1 MKNKRIIKQG
11 IALLCAAVLLVGGIA
26 IFATNSKAETVAEQ
40 LEKDGYT
47 AVTPEDWGFHEETV
61 FTNQENTKLDKTFST
76 KLGGSS
82 SAKLGDF
89 SKKYL
94 DIDLY
99 MPKAGNETGALVYL
113 SLNVLRI
120 YFSQNSLTIYS
131 PKAAKTV
138 YQGDLRQYGVE
149 PNTYFNLKLAT
160 DMEVGASNTKLTMQ
174 LWVNNNE
181 TPVTLS
187 NPTITIANSS
197 FGTNSFRVLMSSTSK
212 TIKIKPPSVKEGEN
226 SSVSSKLDGYTKIT
240 PETFGIDGEVT
251 HTYADTAINQAYN
264 GSTSLLDTTTYF
276 DADVSLTATG
286 TALTGGYIG
295 YLNDNF
301 LRIYV
306 MGTTLNVYSL
316 PGSGS
321 IIYQTDLSA
330 LGISAGEYFN
340 LRLATKM
347 VDNTTDTANT
357 DVTFQMWING
367 SLIVPQTSNVTVG
380 DAYASGTNL
389 YVGLT
394 ETGTIK
400 VKPVGWVKPEEPDV
414 PEEPVDPNL
423 PSELIGYKKV
433 TPENFGITEEFVYNT
448 VEALY
453 SEGLSKWADVTDFN
467 HAYFDADIALTDTQA
482 TNFNSGFGYL
492 NKWMFRFYISGS
504 TLVVYTLQ
512 EECAGILYQVN
523 LSEFKI
529 TAGEYFNLKFAT
541 DITDNTGDSS
551 KSDVKVQMW
560 LNGTKA
566 TAQKDTITIGDAYA
580 TSNYINMTL
589 AEEGTIKIRPAV
601 VEEPEDPDEP
611 SDPLDGYTKIT
622 PENFGITEE
631 VVHTYVDDSIN
642 KTHSGTTSMKDRNTY
657 FEADVSLTAAG
668 VDTGYIAY
676 LNQYLL
682 RIYIVGDA
690 LTVYTHEGGYEA
702 LFQTK
707 LSSFDGTIGEYFHLK
722 FATSMTDNTSDSGKT
737 DITVRMWVNDHE
749 VEPLKTNSNKI
760 TVSDAH
766 AGGTNLYVSLS
777 TAGTIK
783 IKPHIEETEEPDVPV
798 VPEEPIDPNL
808 PEELKDY
815 TKVTPQYFGIKK
827 PAVHVYGTNN
837 SGTYTGNGTK
847 SFEKAY
853 FEADIALPKAALET
867 GYIGYLNQS
876 LFRFYMTDTTFVIY
890 SPISYTLSKVGVV
903 YQENLSA
910 LGIKAGEYF
919 NLKFATSM
927 TDNTSDTAK
936 TDIAMQIWIN
946 DTKVTP
952 KVSTITVTDN
962 YTTGHSLFVK
972 LTEAGTIKVKTHVK
986 VTAGQ
991 GERLP
996 DVSYRLSSSS
1006 GYLLTGSGDLFVD
1019 GVFTDVGSTLTMPG
1033 DYVIQNVISPDEI
1046 YIQNVT
1052 LYEVGDVNL
1061 GGGDDWTTADQGE
1074 LERIIKYGTTSTAAK
1089 KAADINNDGKVAKSD
1104 LTLIKKVVKGELTK
1118 EEVLEKYYTPAITY
1132 DFLGGNSVMPIGGY
1146 YGPYNAQN
1154 ITENVY
1160 KAIAESGINLIVKSE
1175 IDYANEDSRALLEK
1189 GMGYAEKYKIGVF
1202 VYDTRLNK
1210 ITASNGVV
1218 TGHSYVSNASTLG
1231 SLLGDYSKYPS
1242 YLGNMIVDEPIANIE
1257 DGWKN
1262 WAENRVD
1269 RYKWYEGIVT
1279 ALNAYD
1285 NQTGYVNLLGQYH
1298 MQQQEGYVYMNYAA
1312 YLRAIGKSN
1321 KVLSFDSYPFWE
1333 KTGASGGLI
1342 SYLKSLGII
1351 SQVAREDGYPFWSYI
1366 QAGTDFRDDG
1376 SEGTTTGHMT
1386 KAQALW
1392 NVNTSLAFGAKG
1404 IVYFPIIQPTYFA
1417 NVDKS
1422 AGTYDYNR
1430 NGIIG
1435 ADDNKNNYYAMVK
1448 EANKQVSAVDE
1459 VLMKSLNQGVVVT
1472 GQAVIDT
1479 TDVENVYTS
1488 PSNLKGIE
1496 GLAAVSGDDAM
1507 VGCFTYGDK
1516 EAFYVVSYDYTA
1528 TEKQAITLSF
1538 NSNRQYR
1545 LIQDGVTSYAE
1556 GKNCTITA
1564 SAGEG
1569 VLVVLEDYAVHYEDI
1584 SKYRTENGY
1593 KAPEAPAGYIFAGW
1607 YKDKACTKENAV
1619 RTTETEVAA
1628 YAKFVDA
1635 NLLTVKAQIT
1645 AGTKADSL
1653 STSMRFVTSVNDVNY
1668 RKVGFIIK
1676 IHKASGVD
1684 VRDRVDNVVYKKLT
1698 AMVDDTTKNYTPQSL
1713 FCGTATYFKAWVI
1726 NNIPQANFDTVFEVT
1741 PYWETFDGTIVY
1753 GTTANKTVRQGIQ

>member
-11 IALLCAAVLLVGGIA
+11 IALLCAVVLLVGGIA

-40 LEKDGYT
+40 LARDGYT
-47 AVTPEDWGFHEETV
+47 RISPEDFGVTEETIYTVDGTEVTSVNKAHKSSTITSIDSKYFEADLSITPASSTNKNVFCYWQKKLFRVYVNKTNVYVYSQQAGKAIVNRPISDFDMTSASEYFNFKIATKVSDNASNSANSDIKVKVWINNIEAKLTTSTITVSDDYVTNLSSTQYPQRIRVDMQETGTVKFRPAMEKTVDIPDTLEGYTKMETTDFGISEEVVHSATSTSQAYAAINISSFHERY
-61 FTNQENTKLDKTFST
+61 LDTDISFA
-76 KLGGSS
+76 GGQGSS
-82 SAKLGDF
+82 DAALC
-89 SKKYL
+89 
-94 DIDLY
+94 Y
-99 MPKAGNETGALVYL
+99 MG
-113 SLNVLRI
+113 
-120 YFSQNSLTIYS
+120 Q
-131 PKAAKTV
+131 
-138 YQGDLRQYGVE
+138 
-149 PNTYFNLKLAT
+149 
-160 DMEVGASNTKLTMQ
+160 DMFRMYIASNTFYVYDYQNST
-174 LWVNNNE
+174 
-181 TPVTLS
+181 TLYEKPISDLGISEGEYFHLKWATSINAHS
-187 NPTITIANSS
+187 NDSTKSNVSMKIWINDTVVAPLSTVSD
-197 FGTNSFRVLMSSTSK
+197 TNSTMASVSTAALAQNMTVLTGDTSTA
-212 TIKIKPPSVKEGEN
+212 TIKIKP
-226 SSVSSKLDGYTKIT
+226 
-240 PETFGIDGEVT
+240 
-251 HTYADTAINQAYN
+251 
-264 GSTSLLDTTTYF
+264 
-276 DADVSLTATG
+276 TG
-286 TALTGGYIG
+286 W
-295 YLNDNF
+295 
-301 LRIYV
+301 
-306 MGTTLNVYSL
+306 
-316 PGSGS
+316 
-321 IIYQTDLSA
+321 
-330 LGISAGEYFN
+330 E
-340 LRLATKM
+340 
-347 VDNTTDTANT
+347 
-357 DVTFQMWING
+357 
-367 SLIVPQTSNVTVG
+367 
-380 DAYASGTNL
+380 
-389 YVGLT
+389 
-394 ETGTIK
+394 
-400 VKPVGWVKPEEPDV
+400 PVV
-414 PEEPVDPNL
+414 EPVDPNL

-433 TPENFGITEEFVYNT
+433 TPENFGITEEFVYDT
-448 VEALY
+448 VGALY
-453 SEGLSKWADVTDFN
+453 SDGLSKWADVTDFN

-482 TNFNSGFGYL
+482 TNVNAGFGYL
-492 NKWMFRFYISGS
+492 NKWMFRFYISGT

-523 LSEFKI
+523 LSEYEI

-589 AEEGTIKIRPAV
+589 AEAGTIKIRPAV

-707 LSSFDGTIGEYFHLK
+707 LSSLDGTIGEYFHLK

-798 VPEEPIDPNL
+798 VPEEPVDPNL

-827 PAVHVYGTNN
+827 PAMHVYGTNS
-837 SGTYTGNGTK
+837 SGTYTANGTK

-952 KVSTITVTDN
+952 QVSTITVTDD
-962 YTTGHSLFVK
+962 YTTGQSLFVK
-972 LTEAGTIKVKTHVK
+972 LTKAGTIKVKTHVE
-986 VTAGQ
+986 VSAGQ

-996 DVSYRLSSSS
+996 DVSYRLSSTS

-1019 GVFTDVGSTLTMPG
+1019 GVSVDVGSTLTMPG

-1061 GGGDDWTTADQGE
+1061 GGGDEWTTADQGE

-1175 IDYANEDSRALLEK
+1175 MDYANEDSRALLEK

-1218 TGHSYVSNASTLG
+1218 TDHSYVSNASTLG

-1257 DGWKN
+1257 DGWTN

-1269 RYKWYEGIVT
+1269 RYKWYEGITT

-1333 KTGASGGLI
+1333 
-1342 SYLKSLGII
+1342 
-1351 SQVAREDGYPFWSYI
+1351 
-1366 QAGTDFRDDG
+1366 
-1376 SEGTTTGHMT
+1376 
-1386 KAQALW
+1386 
-1392 NVNTSLAFGAKG
+1392 
-1404 IVYFPIIQPTYFA
+1404 
-1417 NVDKS
+1417 S
-1422 AGTYDYNR
+1422 ATC
-1430 NGIIG
+1430 
-1435 ADDNKNNYYAMVK
+1435 
-1448 EANKQVSAVDE
+1448 S
-1459 VLMKSLNQGVVVT
+1459 
-1472 GQAVIDT
+1472 
-1479 TDVENVYTS
+1479 
-1488 PSNLKGIE
+1488 
-1496 GLAAVSGDDAM
+1496 
-1507 VGCFTYGDK
+1507 
-1516 EAFYVVSYDYTA
+1516 
-1528 TEKQAITLSF
+1528 
-1538 NSNRQYR
+1538 
-1545 LIQDGVTSYAE
+1545 
-1556 GKNCTITA
+1556 
-1564 SAGEG
+1564 
-1569 VLVVLEDYAVHYEDI
+1569 
-1584 SKYRTENGY
+1584 
-1593 KAPEAPAGYIFAGW
+1593 
-1607 YKDKACTKENAV
+1607 
-1619 RTTETEVAA
+1619 
-1628 YAKFVDA
+1628 
-1635 NLLTVKAQIT
+1635 
-1645 AGTKADSL
+1645 
-1653 STSMRFVTSVNDVNY
+1653 
-1668 RKVGFIIK
+1668 
-1676 IHKASGVD
+1676 
-1684 VRDRVDNVVYKKLT
+1684 
-1698 AMVDDTTKNYTPQSL
+1698 
-1713 FCGTATYFKAWVI
+1713 
-1726 NNIPQANFDTVFEVT
+1726 
-1741 PYWETFDGTIVY
+1741 
-1753 GTTANKTVRQGIQ
+1753 

>member
-11 IALLCAAVLLVGGIA
+11 IALLCAVVLLVGGIA
-26 IFATNSKAETVAEQ
+26 IFSTNSKAETVAEK
-40 LEKDGYT
+40 LAKEGYT
-47 AVTPEDWGFHEETV
+47 RISPEDFGVTDEKIYTVDGTNVTKVDTGHSSSTVTTINDKYFEAELSITPGTSTNTNVFCYWNKFLFRVYVTKTNIYVYSSVATPSTKRTVLSQPISKFDMTSSSEYFNFKIATKVTDNATNSANSDIAVRVWINDIEATLTNSTITVADSYLTTKSSTRFIRAHIENTTGTVKFRPVVEKTVDVPDTLEGYTKMETTDFGITEEVVHSGTNVSKAYAATNIPSFHE
-61 FTNQENTKLDKTFST
+61 
-76 KLGGSS
+76 
-82 SAKLGDF
+82 
-89 SKKYL
+89 KYL
-94 DIDLY
+94 DAEVSFKDSKGSSDASIAYMGDMMFRMCVASDTFSVYDCQNDKILY
-99 MPKAGNETGALVYL
+99 EKSINELGIKEGEYFHLKWATSINAH
-113 SLNVLRI
+113 SSDSTKSNVSMKI
-120 YFSQNSLTIYS
+120 
-131 PKAAKTV
+131 
-138 YQGDLRQYGVE
+138 
-149 PNTYFNLKLAT
+149 
-160 DMEVGASNTKLTMQ
+160 
-174 LWVNNNE
+174 WVNN
-181 TPVTLS
+181 TVVAPLS
-187 NPTITIANSS
+187 SVS
-197 FGTNSFRVLMSSTSK
+197 DTNSVTVTVNTAALAQSMGVLTGETSTAV
-212 TIKIKPPSVKEGEN
+212 IKIKP
-226 SSVSSKLDGYTKIT
+226 
-240 PETFGIDGEVT
+240 
-251 HTYADTAINQAYN
+251 
-264 GSTSLLDTTTYF
+264 
-276 DADVSLTATG
+276 TG
-286 TALTGGYIG
+286 WEA
-295 YLNDNF
+295 
-301 LRIYV
+301 V
-306 MGTTLNVYSL
+306 
-316 PGSGS
+316 
-321 IIYQTDLSA
+321 
-330 LGISAGEYFN
+330 
-340 LRLATKM
+340 
-347 VDNTTDTANT
+347 
-357 DVTFQMWING
+357 
-367 SLIVPQTSNVTVG
+367 
-380 DAYASGTNL
+380 
-389 YVGLT
+389 
-394 ETGTIK
+394 
-400 VKPVGWVKPEEPDV
+400 
-414 PEEPVDPNL
+414 VDPNL
-423 PSELIGYKKV
+423 PPELVGYKQV
-433 TPENFGITEEFVYNT
+433 TPENFGITEEFVYDT

-453 SEGLSKWADVTDFN
+453 SEGQSKWADVTDFN
-467 HAYFDADIALTDTQA
+467 HAYFNADIALTDTQA
-482 TNFNSGFGYL
+482 TNVNAGFGYL
-492 NKWMFRFYISGS
+492 NKWMFRFYISGT

-512 EECAGILYQVN
+512 DSIGVLYQVN
-523 LSEFKI
+523 LSEYEI

-541 DITDNTGDSS
+541 DITDNTSDSS

-560 LNGTKA
+560 LNGKKA
-566 TAQKDTITIGDAYA
+566 TATKDTFTIGDAYA

-589 AEEGTIKIRPAV
+589 AEAGTIKIRPAV
-601 VEEPEDPDEP
+601 VEEPEDPEEP
-611 SDPLDGYTKIT
+611 SDPLHGFTKIT

-631 VVHTYVDDSIN
+631 VVNTYVDSNIE
-642 KTHSGTTSMKDRNTY
+642 KTYSGTTSMMDRNTY

-676 LNQYLL
+676 LNKYLL

-690 LTVYTHEGGYEA
+690 LTVYTHEGGYDT

-707 LSSFDGTIGEYFHLK
+707 LSSLDGTIGEYFHLK
-722 FATSMTDNTSDSGKT
+722 FATSMTDNTSDPGKT
-737 DITVRMWVNDHE
+737 DITVRMWVNDNE
-749 VEPLKTNSNKI
+749 VEPLKTDSNKI

-798 VPEEPIDPNL
+798 VPEEPTDPNL

-827 PAVHVYGTNN
+827 PAVHVYGTNS
-837 SGTYTGNGTK
+837 SGTYTANGTK

-853 FEADIALPKAALET
+853 FEADIALTKAALDT

-890 SPISYTLSKVGVV
+890 SPISYTLSQVGVV
-903 YQENLSA
+903 YQENLST

-927 TDNTSDTAK
+927 TDNTSDPAK

-952 KVSTITVTDN
+952 KVSTITVTDD
-962 YTTGHSLFVK
+962 YTTGQSLFVK
-972 LTEAGTIKVKTHVK
+972 LTKAGTIKVKTHVE
-986 VTAGQ
+986 VAAGQ
-991 GERLP
+991 GERIP
-996 DVSYRLSSSS
+996 DVSYRLSSTS

-1019 GVFTDVGSTLTMPG
+1019 GVSVDVGSTLTMPG

-1061 GGGDDWTTADQGE
+1061 GGGDEWTTADQGE

-1154 ITENVY
+1154 ITENIY
-1160 KAIAESGINLIVKSE
+1160 KAIAESGINLIAKSE
-1175 IDYANEDSRALLEK
+1175 MDYANEDSRALLEK

-1218 TGHSYVSNASTLG
+1218 TDHSYVSNASTLG

-1257 DGWKN
+1257 DGWKD

-1269 RYKWYEGIVT
+1269 RYKWYEGITT

-1285 NQTGYVNLLGQYH
+1285 NQMGYVNLLGQHH
-1298 MQQQEGYVYMNYAA
+1298 MQQKEGYVYMNYAA

-1342 SYLKSLGII
+1342 PYLKSLGII

-1366 QAGTDFRDDG
+1366 QSGTDFRDDG
-1376 SEGTTTGHMT
+1376 SEGTTTGYMT
-1386 KAQALW
+1386 KAQTLW

-1404 IVYFPIIQPTYFA
+1404 IVYFPLIQPTFFA

-1435 ADDNKNNYYAMVK
+1435 ADNNKNNYFAMVK

-1472 GQAVIDT
+1472 GQAVTDT
-1479 TDVENVYTS
+1479 ADVENVYTS